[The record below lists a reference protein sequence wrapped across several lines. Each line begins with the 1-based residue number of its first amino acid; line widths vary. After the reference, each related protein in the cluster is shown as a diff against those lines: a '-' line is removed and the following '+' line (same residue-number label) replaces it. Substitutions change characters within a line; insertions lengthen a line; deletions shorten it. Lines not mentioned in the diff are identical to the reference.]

1 MLNFLKSTI
10 VAKVVM
16 AVTGLIIV
24 GFLFG
29 HALGNLQ
36 FFLGPEH
43 YNSYAAFLQGLGEI
57 LWAMRGFLILS
68 IVLHIISG
76 VYLRIYNNAAKPE
89 HYKIKHYV
97 KSKLTARTMLW
108 TGILIAAGLTYHLL
122 HFTTGDVS
130 FEGGYDHYEIVPT
143 GEFAFDAD
151 KMTSHEGGA
160 CEGCTGDPR
169 SCQDVKNCL
178 EDGCFDETLVPV
190 LKERHDVYAM
200 VATEFSNPIVV
211 LSYLVFVILVGFHLN
226 HAIQSAFHTIG
237 VQGPKLT
244 PCLNKLSVLL
254 SVALVLLFTV
264 LPISVIFGL
273 AGGCF

>member
-36 FFLGPEH
+36 FFLGSDP
-43 YNSYAAFLQGLGEI
+43 YNTYAAFLQGLGEI
-57 LWAMRGFLILS
+57 LWGIRAFLILS
-68 IVLHIISG
+68 IILHIISG

-122 HFTTGDVS
+122 HFTTGNIN

-143 GEFAFDAD
+143 GEYAFIDDNGAA
-151 KMTSHEGGA
+151 HEAGG
-160 CEGCTGDPR
+160 CEGCTGNPTT
-169 SCQDVKNCL
+169 CQDVKNCL
-178 EDGCFDETLVPV
+178 EDGCFDDTLVPV
-190 LKERHDVYAM
+190 LKERHDVHTM
-200 VATEFSNPIVV
+200 VATEFGNPIVV
-211 LSYLVFVILVGFHLN
+211 ISYLVFVILVGFHLN
-226 HAIQSAFHTIG
+226 HAIQSALHTLGI
-237 VQGPKLT
+237 QGPKLT

-264 LPISVIFGL
+264 LPISVMLGL
-273 AGGCF
+273 VGGGF